1 MKITLKL
8 LSTILLITLSCAAAP
23 AQSKKP
29 TPDPKKLIGLEIV
42 DGKYPD
48 GWVWDG
54 VRSGGVGSTH
64 YVLQLKN
71 KNKKQHAF
79 VFIKAQRPITTT
91 DKISGN
97 VTDAIQVVKPDEYH
111 DYSWRCYYEKDKE
124 AVAQERFKNW
134 INANVKF
141 KNYCDMTTM
150 NIKKAWKFHTDIG
163 KFELVKDTKGLI
175 CEFGFGAKA
184 YKEGVPETRE
194 NCPSSNWYPDT
205 LYKK

>member
-8 LSTILLITLSCAAAP
+8 LATILLITLSCAAAP

-29 TPDPKKLIGLEIV
+29 TPDPKNLIGLEIV
-42 DGKYPD
+42 DGQYPD

-54 VRSGGVGSTH
+54 VRSGGVGSTR
-64 YVLQLKN
+64 YALKLI
-71 KNKKQHAF
+71 NKKQHAF
-79 VFIKAQRPITTT
+79 IFLNVRGRVTGTK
-91 DKISGN
+91 KISGT
-97 VTDAIQVVKPDEYH
+97 VTDAIQVVKPDDHH

-124 AVAQERFKNW
+124 AVTQERFKNW
-134 INANVKF
+134 IDANVKF

-150 NIKKAWKFHTDIG
+150 NIKKAWIVHSDIG
-163 KFELVKDTKGLI
+163 KFELIKDTKGLI

-184 YKEGVPETRE
+184 YKEGVPDFRE